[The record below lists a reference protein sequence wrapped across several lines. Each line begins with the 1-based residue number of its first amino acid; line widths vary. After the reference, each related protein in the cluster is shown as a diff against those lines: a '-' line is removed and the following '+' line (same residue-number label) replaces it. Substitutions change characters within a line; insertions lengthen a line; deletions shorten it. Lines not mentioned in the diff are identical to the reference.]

1 MEKELWGV
9 KFVGT
14 VSRVILYEKLLYF
27 KFYYKEKQIKHGRG
41 ALRTVH
47 FTSELLGFDGFLVR

>member
-1 MEKELWGV
+1 M
-9 KFVGT
+9 
-14 VSRVILYEKLLYF
+14 RNYF
-27 KFYYKEKQIKHGRG
+27 TLNFTTKKKKIKHGRG

>member
-27 KFYYKEKQIKHGRG
+27 KFYYKENKFNMAEGLSGLYILPLNYW
-41 ALRTVH
+41 ALMD
-47 FTSELLGFDGFLVR
+47 SW